1 MRKTVPRGVVLASV
15 GLSCHGGVL
24 SATPSGITA
33 CRPSDRT
40 RIAAVELSADERARL
55 DVQARIGLII
65 LHLDSCGLT
74 VLPGCR
80 APGAYAYK
88 ATAAE
93 PADVR
98 LLSAGELS
106 AGFPLA
112 AARLAPALTP
122 RSQLRIETL
131 RVGELDGPLGSP
143 RLDGSCAEAT
153 HWVRALAVGS
163 YALSS
168 VESEASR
175 LREQDG
181 DFAACGKASASD
193 RAPPRS
199 CDGVI
204 ALDLSPLV
212 RTTSAGPAEPRSV
225 AGAGA
230 GASPFLAPTE
240 DELGHC
246 GPGLH
251 YTELGDCV
259 TNTTL
264 VASGPMVHIPEGSFF
279 SKYTSP
285 TAAFSLDAPLPE
297 GTYVEAAHVH
307 SVQIRAFDLD
317 LTEVTVENY
326 KSCVDTG
333 KCPLPGV
340 GGACNYPSRPTHPV
354 NCVDWRGAYA
364 YCAATGKR
372 LPSVFE
378 WEYAARGS
386 DNRVY
391 PWGTAPPSLE
401 IACVDHAKPRLGGT
415 CPAGLFTTD
424 RSPFGVLDMGGNVK
438 EWTGQ
443 RACVSSLVS
452 VVGPCMDGAVEKG
465 AAWTDRAIA
474 GVGLPDATSFDAASA
489 TTKSASLG
497 LRCAR

>member
-1 MRKTVPRGVVLASV
+1 MRKTWVLLASV
-15 GLSCHGGVL
+15 GLSCQWGAGSV
-24 SATPSGITA
+24 TPSGIPV

-40 RIAAVELSADERARL
+40 RVAALELGADERARL
-55 DVQARIGLII
+55 DVDARIGLVVV
-65 LHLDSCGLT
+65 HLDSCGLT

-80 APGAYAYK
+80 APGAYAYR
-88 ATAAE
+88 ATAEE

-98 LLSAGELS
+98 VLTAAELS
-106 AGFPLA
+106 LGFPLA

-131 RVGELDGPLGSP
+131 RAGELDGPLGSP
-143 RLDGSCAEAT
+143 RLDGSCAGAT

-168 VESEASR
+168 VEGET
-175 LREQDG
+175 LHEHDG

-193 RAPPRS
+193 RAPPPS

-212 RTTSAGPAEPRSV
+212 RTTSAGPAAPRGV
-225 AGAGA
+225 AGAA
-230 GASPFLAPTE
+230 ASPFLAPTE
-240 DELGHC
+240 EELGHC

-264 VASGPMVHIPEGSFF
+264 VTSGPMVHIPEGTFF

-285 TAAFSLDAPLPE
+285 TAALPLGAPLPE
-297 GTYVEAAHVH
+297 GAYVEAAHVH
-307 SVQIRAFDLD
+307 PVQIRAFDLD

-326 KSCVDTG
+326 KSCVDAG

-340 GGACNYPSRPTHPV
+340 GGACNYPSRSAHPV

-364 YCAATGKR
+364 YCAAAGKR

-386 DNRVY
+386 DNRLY

-401 IACVDHAKPRLGGT
+401 IACVDHARPRLGGT
-415 CPAGLFTTD
+415 CPAGLFATD
-424 RSPFGVLDMGGNVK
+424 RSPFGVLDMGGNVR